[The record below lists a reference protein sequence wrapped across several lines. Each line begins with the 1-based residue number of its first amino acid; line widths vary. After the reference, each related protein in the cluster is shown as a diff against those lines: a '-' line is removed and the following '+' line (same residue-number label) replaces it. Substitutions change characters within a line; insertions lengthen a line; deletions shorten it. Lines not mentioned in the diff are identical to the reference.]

1 MKPKKKHKKR
11 IISISLIIV
20 GLLLAVFIV
29 LCNFLVSACLVP
41 SFMEKLDAFE
51 EVTEQS
57 YGAQIKTNAIS
68 ENHKA
73 MWADTNEW
81 LKKVKEDQSFKK
93 YAIYTDD
100 GYKLVGIEF
109 LPENEIPHKYAL
121 VLHGYTGW
129 KEEMYPYAKH
139 YVEEGY
145 KVFVP
150 DMRCSGQSEGDF
162 IGMGYTDSRDCLK
175 WINYMI
181 QEDPEAEII
190 IHGQSMGASTALM
203 MSGLSELPS
212 NVCAIVSDAAYTD
225 AYSMFGDK
233 ITEWFSLPPFP
244 LVDGSCLMLR
254 LRGGY
259 DLKKADALSAVKRS
273 NTPIL
278 FIHGDKDAMIPVSMC
293 YELYEAAASS
303 KEIYIVEGVGH
314 AQTVDK
320 DPEEFW
326 SKIDEF
332 LISAQP

>member
-1 MKPKKKHKKR
+1 MNRGKKR
-11 IISISLIIV
+11 AITILIVIL
-20 GLLLAVFIV
+20 GLLLAVFV
-29 LCNFLVSACLVP
+29 ALCNFLVSACLVP

-51 EVTEQS
+51 EVTEKS
-57 YGAQIKTNAIS
+57 YGAQVKTDIIS

-81 LKKVKEDQSFKK
+81 IKKVNEDKSYNK

-109 LPENEIPHKYAL
+109 LPENESPHKYAL

-129 KEEMYPYAKH
+129 KEEMYPYAMH

-145 KVFVP
+145 HVFVP
-150 DMRCSGQSEGDF
+150 DMRCSGQSEGDY

-175 WINYMI
+175 WINYII
-181 QEDPEAEII
+181 QEDPVAQIV
-190 IHGQSMGASTALM
+190 IHGQSMGASTALI
-203 MSGLSELPS
+203 MSGMPDLPS
-212 NVCAIVSDAAYTD
+212 NVYAIVSDAAYTD

-259 DLKKADALSAVKRS
+259 DLKKADALSAVKKS
-273 NTPIL
+273 STPIL

-293 YELYEAAASS
+293 YNLYNAAASS

-326 SKIDEF
+326 KRIDEF
-332 LISAQP
+332 LTTTQP